1 MYLTKIVA
9 SVQVPSRSSSLSLEN
24 IDYGDLQD
32 ELINID
38 PMFLMS
44 KKYNRSDSD
53 ELFNVQDIF
62 ADYFQSIGDT
72 VSQSTPCV
80 ETIYSTSGDS
90 DNMFYDVNR
99 LDTDTALINDLGGA
113 ISKALDLI
121 EFNSDTCKQKNHG
134 TNCNFQQVKNKVSGN
149 LANFTYEFNSKINE
163 KEEFLGGCTGVYIHI
178 DPISTTVIGLDE
190 VIKES
195 LNQLKQDDYAY
206 ANYKLADDS
215 QSYVVDGTPAN
226 LTTFSMN
233 SLNASDLEIDVSFD
247 FEMKIYLESAK
258 MGDITLSGKFE
269 ISDDDKFS
277 DPAQQLSATLISQM
291 NYGQDK
297 PDMKSMDKYIFT
309 VTEMDPGVEGLW
321 NAYWEEMFF
330 PASKAWDEVTD
341 GLIDKKYNPFNY
353 MDNAITSILEESD
366 DYIRKL
372 VGSIATDQLN
382 SGAVKPDLDSAF
394 EAMYGSAYENPLN
407 AFPGKS
413 WDDDPTCSPT
423 SILTQGLGHVHWHD
437 CS

>member
-1 MYLTKIVA
+1 M
-9 SVQVPSRSSSLSLEN
+9 PFRSSGLSLEN

-53 ELFNVQDIF
+53 ELFDFQDLF

-72 VSQSTPCV
+72 VSQSTPCI

-90 DNMFYDVNR
+90 NNMFYDVNR

-121 EFNSDTCKQKNHG
+121 EFDSDTCKQKNKNS
-134 TNCNFQQVKNKVSGN
+134 NCNYQQVKNKVSGD
-149 LANFTYEFNSKINE
+149 LSNFTYELNSEINE
-163 KEEFLGGCTGVYIHI
+163 MDTKICTGVFIHI
-178 DPISTTVIGLDE
+178 DPITTTVIGLDE

-215 QSYVVDGTPAN
+215 QSYVIDGTPAN

-233 SLNASDLEIDVSFD
+233 SLDATDLEIDVNFK
-247 FEMKIYLESAK
+247 FKMKLYVEGMASPAIVFA
-258 MGDITLSGKFE
+258 DKFE
-269 ISDDDKFS
+269 IKNDGKFS

-291 NYGQDK
+291 NYGQNE
-297 PDMKSMDKYIFT
+297 PDVKSMDKYIFT

-321 NAYWEEMFF
+321 NAYWEEMFK
-330 PASKAWDEVTD
+330 PASEEWDKLTGD
-341 GLIDKKYNPFNY
+341 AIDKKYNPFDY
-353 MDNAITSILEESD
+353 MDNAVASILEEGD
-366 DYIRKL
+366 NYIRKL

-382 SGAVKPDLDSAF
+382 SGAVKPDLDLAF

-407 AFPGKS
+407 AFPGTS

-423 SILTQGLGHVHWHD
+423 SVLTPVLGSNDWHD
-437 CS
+437 C